1 MLYVSLLS
9 PCLDS
14 EKLCIAVDLM
24 KGTFLVSL
32 AQKGETLPVLVVIT
46 AHLAAHCWCTTYVVY
61 LLLFICL
68 LVFAIFPSLS
78 SYDEFLHRNF

>member
-1 MLYVSLLS
+1 MLYVSLLN

-46 AHLAAHCWCTTYVVY
+46 AHLAAHCWSTTYVAY

-68 LVFAIFPSLS
+68 LVFI
-78 SYDEFLHRNF
+78 

>member
-1 MLYVSLLS
+1 MGVCWYVGEIRDIPLILYVSLLN

-32 AQKGETLPVLVVIT
+32 AQKGKICMRVT
-46 AHLAAHCWCTTYVVY
+46 WSVY
-61 LLLFICL
+61 K
-68 LVFAIFPSLS
+68 
-78 SYDEFLHRNF
+78 NN

>member
-1 MLYVSLLS
+1 MECMNVRVGWLAGEIRDVPLLLYVSLLS

-32 AQKGETLPVLVVIT
+32 AQKGQIILVSRLYCVEADIK
-46 AHLAAHCWCTTYVVY
+46 H
-61 LLLFICL
+61 
-68 LVFAIFPSLS
+68 S
-78 SYDEFLHRNF
+78 SIS

>member
-1 MLYVSLLS
+1 MLGYVGEIRDVPLLLYVSLLT

-32 AQKGETLPVLVVIT
+32 AQKGDIYVYI
-46 AHLAAHCWCTTYVVY
+46 LAVTHAQ
-61 LLLFICL
+61 
-68 LVFAIFPSLS
+68 
-78 SYDEFLHRNF
+78 

>member
-1 MLYVSLLS
+1 MCMYWCIGEIQDIPLILYVSLLT

-32 AQKGETLPVLVVIT
+32 SQKGMSV
-46 AHLAAHCWCTTYVVY
+46 CVY
-61 LLLFICL
+61 YRYCL
-68 LVFAIFPSLS
+68 LYISQRIL
-78 SYDEFLHRNF
+78 

>member
-1 MLYVSLLS
+1 MCLCWFIGEIRDVPLMLYVPLLT

-32 AQKGETLPVLVVIT
+32 AHKGLIASYGVSVIIMCMKYVL
-46 AHLAAHCWCTTYVVY
+46 
-61 LLLFICL
+61 
-68 LVFAIFPSLS
+68 FAMTVLI
-78 SYDEFLHRNF
+78 